1 MLISP
6 VLHRLDL
13 FSDLMLAIG
22 LVFGKSQETK
32 FLYNSLLTP
41 VSSLNPGLPARSCHQ
56 KASVLILR
64 LLLTKHIKSML
75 VIRTLT
81 FHTLKNGNLVM
92 ATYDSLFKRDYF

>member
-56 KASVLILR
+56 KASVLILC
-64 LLLTKHIKSML
+64 LLLTKHIKHVSNQDL
-75 VIRTLT
+75 HLPYLEKWK
-81 FHTLKNGNLVM
+81 FGNGYL
-92 ATYDSLFKRDYF
+92 